1 MHITKVE
8 IRTVAPPVDRF
19 TWSDDLPDQYSTNT
33 VVRIYTDEGIE
44 GVAGVWNATS
54 FDFERYTAES
64 IRHLAPILLGKDPLL
79 REHIWHEIRPRV
91 FPLPPQSLAAI
102 DIALWDLAGKV
113 AGLPLYR
120 LLGGAR
126 DKIPAYASTPLF
138 EDVES
143 YLKNA
148 EEFIAQGFKAIKFH
162 TWCIPELDLELA
174 RAVRKQYPGNDV
186 AFMLDAENNYDR
198 DGALRVAQEL
208 EAMGFT
214 WFEAPLHDSD
224 LDGYRELTSRVT
236 IPILPS
242 GNWFQDLHTF
252 AEALHSKAWGR
263 ARTDAAMMG
272 GITQTNK
279 AIALT
284 EAGRHEMR
292 DHVVGLQLSIGS
304 QPAPDAGARQLL
316 LFRAVSPLRTLRIRN
331 ARRHPRPT
339 RRLYLCARRTGPRP
353 RRGLGG
359 HGSGHDPFD
368 CRRLGRCWSYQMY
381 GTSPVGNKP
390 STIYFS
396 QTATPMWR

>member
-8 IRTVAPPVDRF
+8 IRAVAPPVDRF

-102 DIALWDLAGKV
+102 DIALWDLAGK
-113 AGLPLYR
+113 AADLPLYR

-126 DKIPAYASTPLF
+126 NKIPAYASTPLF

-174 RAVRKQYPGNDV
+174 RAVRKQYPGQ
-186 AFMLDAENNYDR
+186 R
-198 DGALRVAQEL
+198 RR
-208 EAMGFT
+208 
-214 WFEAPLHDSD
+214 LH
-224 LDGYRELTSRVT
+224 
-236 IPILPS
+236 
-242 GNWFQDLHTF
+242 
-252 AEALHSKAWGR
+252 
-263 ARTDAAMMG
+263 
-272 GITQTNK
+272 
-279 AIALT
+279 
-284 EAGRHEMR
+284 
-292 DHVVGLQLSIGS
+292 
-304 QPAPDAGARQLL
+304 
-316 LFRAVSPLRTLRIRN
+316 
-331 ARRHPRPT
+331 ARRRKQ
-339 RRLYLCARRTGPRP
+339 LRP
-353 RRGLGG
+353 RRCPASRPRTRSNGL
-359 HGSGHDPFD
+359 
-368 CRRLGRCWSYQMY
+368 Y
-381 GTSPVGNKP
+381 VV
-390 STIYFS
+390 
-396 QTATPMWR
+396 

>member
-1 MHITKVE
+1 MKITRVE
-8 IRTVAPPVDRF
+8 VQTVAPPVDRF

-33 VVRIYTDEGIE
+33 IVRIYTDQGIE

-54 FDFERYTAES
+54 FDFERYTAEA
-64 IRHLAPILLGKDPLL
+64 IRHLAPILIGKDPLL
-79 REHIWHEIRPRV
+79 RELIWHQIRPRV
-91 FPLPPQSLAAI
+91 FPLPPQALAAI

-113 AGLPLYR
+113 AGLPIYR
-120 LLGGAR
+120 LLGGAC
-126 DKIPAYASTPLF
+126 DKMPAYASTPLF
-138 EDVES
+138 EDVDS

-148 EEFIAQGFKAIKFH
+148 EEFIARGFKAIKFH
-162 TWCIPELDLELA
+162 TWCIPKLDLELA
-174 RAVRKQYPGNDV
+174 RAVRKHYPGNDV

-224 LDGYRELTSRVT
+224 LDGYKELTSRVK

-252 AEALHSKAWGR
+252 AAAILAKAWGR

-284 EAGRHEMR
+284 EAAGMKCEIMSWGYSLVSAANLHLMLAHDNCSYFEQSVPYEPYEYGMKDVIRP
-292 DHVVGLQLSIGS
+292 
-304 QPAPDAGARQLL
+304 QPDGYVKAPQ
-316 LFRAVSPLRTLRIRN
+316 
-331 ARRHPRPT
+331 
-339 RRLYLCARRTGPRP
+339 GP
-353 RRGLGG
+353 GLGLEV
-359 HGSGHDPFD
+359 D
-368 CRRLGRCWSYQMY
+368 WEAMQAA
-381 GTSPVGNKP
+381 
-390 STIYFS
+390 TIHAFVVE
-396 QTATPMWR
+396 

>member
-33 VVRIYTDEGIE
+33 IVRIYTDEGVE

-54 FDFERYTAES
+54 YDFERYTAES

-174 RAVRKQYPGNDV
+174 RAVRKQYPSNDV

-279 AIALT
+279 SNRPYRS
-284 EAGRHEMR
+284 GRHEMR
-292 DHVVGLQLSIGS
+292 DHVVGIQPSVGS
-304 QPAPDAGARQLL
+304 QPAPDAGSRQLL
-316 LFRAVSPLRTLRIRN
+316 LFRAVGSLRTLRIRD
-331 ARRHPRPT
+331 AGRHPRPT
-339 RRLYLCARRTGPRP
+339 RRLCLCAGWAGPRP

-359 HGSGHDPFD
+359 HGGGYHPFD
-368 CRRLGRCWSYQMY
+368 CRRVGRCW
-381 GTSPVGNKP
+381 
-390 STIYFS
+390 IYRRRLIHMETLFC
-396 QTATPMWR
+396 

>member
-33 VVRIYTDEGIE
+33 VVRLYTDEGIE

-54 FDFERYTAES
+54 FDFERYTAEA

-79 REHIWHEIRPRV
+79 RERIWHEIRPRV
-91 FPLPPQSLAAI
+91 FPLPPQSLAAL
-102 DIALWDLAGKV
+102 DIALWDLAGKA

-138 EDVES
+138 ADVES

-174 RAVRKQYPGNDV
+174 RAVRKQYPGNDI

-198 DGALRVAQEL
+198 DGALRVAQQL

-242 GNWFQDLHTF
+242 GNWFQDLHSF
-252 AEALHSKAWGR
+252 AAALHSKAWGR
-263 ARTDAAMMG
+263 ARTDVAMMG

-279 AIALT
+279 AIALA
-284 EAGRHEMR
+284 EAAGMKCEIMSWGYSLVSAANLHLMLAYDNCSYFEQSVPCEPYEYGMQDVIRA
-292 DHVVGLQLSIGS
+292 
-304 QPAPDAGARQLL
+304 QPDGYAYAPAG
-316 LFRAVSPLRTLRIRN
+316 P
-331 ARRHPRPT
+331 
-339 RRLYLCARRTGPRP
+339 
-353 RRGLGG
+353 GLGLAV
-359 HGSGHDPFD
+359 D
-368 CRRLGRCWSYQMY
+368 WEAMAAA
-381 GTSPVGNKP
+381 
-390 STIYFS
+390 TIHS
-396 QTATPMWR
+396 IVVS

>member
-1 MHITKVE
+1 MKITKVE
-8 IRTVAPPVDRF
+8 VRAVAPPVDRF

-33 VVRIYTDEGIE
+33 VVRIYTDEGVE

-54 FDFERYTAES
+54 YDFERYTAES
-64 IRHLAPILLGKDPLL
+64 IRHLAPILVGKDPLL
-79 REHIWHEIRPRV
+79 REFIWHEIRPRV

-113 AGLPLYR
+113 AGMPLYR

-126 DKIPAYASTPLF
+126 KSIPAYASTPLF
-138 EDVES
+138 EDVAS

-148 EEFIAQGFKAIKFH
+148 EALIAQGFKAIKFH

-174 RAVRKQYPGNDV
+174 RAVRKQYPDNDV

-224 LDGYRELTSRVT
+224 LDGYRELTSRVK
-236 IPILPS
+236 IPIIPS

-252 AEALHSKAWGR
+252 NEAIHSKAWGR

-284 EAGRHEMR
+284 EAAGMKCEIMSWGYSLVSAANLHLMLAHDNCTYFEQSVPFEPYEYGMKDVIRTQA
-292 DHVVGLQLSIGS
+292 DGYAY
-304 QPAPDAGARQLL
+304 APT
-316 LFRAVSPLRTLRIRN
+316 SP
-331 ARRHPRPT
+331 
-339 RRLYLCARRTGPRP
+339 
-353 RRGLGG
+353 GLGLEV
-359 HGSGHDPFD
+359 DWD
-368 CRRLGRCWSYQMY
+368 AMEAA
-381 GTSPVGNKP
+381 
-390 STIYFS
+390 TILSFVS
-396 QTATPMWR
+396 E